1 MPCSVRPEKEIQ
13 IVPGLEPVSR
23 TPEST
28 TCAIVYLEHVTE
40 ISTKRRPDQIENE
53 TKASQMKLSTMSASL
68 TSLTS
73 LTTMTFVAL
82 LLTSKDFSKKI

>member
-28 TCAIVYLEHVTE
+28 SCAMVVYLEHVTDN
-40 ISTKRRPDQIENE
+40 STKRRPDQIENE

-68 TSLTS
+68 TSLT
-73 LTTMTFVAL
+73 TMTFVAL